1 MHIAH
6 NVIIYIFCTVDIL
19 GGGVH
24 EGYIDIEIYIY
35 K

>member
-19 GGGVH
+19 GGVH